1 MSKDDG
7 MKKWVSIFLLGMVCA
22 LSVAC
27 GVKGPLY
34 FPENETVQNT
44 IIAGKKWI
52 IFNINKHN

>member
-7 MKKWVSIFLLGMVCA
+7 MKKWVSIFLLGIVCA

-34 FPENETVQNT
+34 FPENETVQKT
-44 IIAGKKWI
+44 Q
-52 IFNINKHN
+52 